1 MESNHGY
8 DFSEINSITKPP
20 PPPHP
25 QGLMANPEFSNILKN
40 SLFSQVDNF
49 DHNKHL
55 HISSSCP
62 LYQVNVSIGTAGVSS
77 AGEMSRVRSLHV
89 SKQII
94 VKIITFILKGRPSLH
109 VVSWKPPLRFQYS
122 NPQSSIIYLPVSGSY
137 SSSQPCMNCEMIR
150 SGDAMALGGDTQCD
164 KCGRG
169 DTSWPL

>member
-55 HISSSCP
+55 HITSSCP

-94 VKIITFILKGRPSLH
+94 TKTKTGRAYTLFHGSLH
-109 VVSWKPPLRFQYS
+109 
-122 NPQSSIIYLPVSGSY
+122 
-137 SSSQPCMNCEMIR
+137 
-150 SGDAMALGGDTQCD
+150 
-164 KCGRG
+164 
-169 DTSWPL
+169 

>member
-1 MESNHGY
+1 MKVRSSSVRATEPKKMTKTKSRLTFGTPCIIELNRGS

-55 HISSSCP
+55 HISSSCA

-77 AGEMSRVRSLHV
+77 AGEMSTVRSP
-89 SKQII
+89 SC
-94 VKIITFILKGRPSLH
+94 ITRAWKRPI
-109 VVSWKPPLRFQYS
+109 LRF
-122 NPQSSIIYLPVSGSY
+122 VSTEKTPAYWGLFLVKSAY
-137 SSSQPCMNCEMIR
+137 
-150 SGDAMALGGDTQCD
+150 
-164 KCGRG
+164 
-169 DTSWPL
+169 